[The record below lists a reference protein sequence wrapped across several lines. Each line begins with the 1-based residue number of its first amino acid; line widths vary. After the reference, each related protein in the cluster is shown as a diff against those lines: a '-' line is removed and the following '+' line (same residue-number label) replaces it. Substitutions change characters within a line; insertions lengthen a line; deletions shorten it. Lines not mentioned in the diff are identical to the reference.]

1 MHEGDIIFVIMQH
14 CHVLC
19 SKHQSKPMAAPMAAS
34 RPVAENPKVVGAPLD
49 LEVLVEEEPVP
60 VEEPEAAPVWVVVP
74 LGVALAAG

>member
-1 MHEGDIIFVIMQH
+1 
-14 CHVLC
+14 
-19 SKHQSKPMAAPMAAS
+19 MAAPMAAS

-49 LEVLVEEEPVP
+49 LEVLVEEEPIP